1 MSIALILPG
10 IAPSGALELFFH
22 SLTAWP
28 PAQPCTLYLVGFDA
42 LPPAAPAD
50 SVLVP
55 AAGGYSACLA
65 AGLTTALAK
74 AEHTHFCLLHADTV
88 LSPGWLDD
96 LLAADADAVG
106 PVTNFART
114 SQQLAGAPALRQNR
128 FSVGK
133 AADWAKNRR
142 ADFGAQPPVKAEQ
155 LSAFCLLLTRSAAQ
169 AVAGLPADLPDPAL
183 AEQGISLLL
192 RQKGFSMVC
201 CRAGIS
207 ITGAARAAG
216 GFPPTSWPSGSTP
229 PAAGCRPWVAGSLPP
244 GNWPP
249 ASPRIWNGSPHTR
262 SFCRCGSPGWPRVC
276 LLSRP
281 DSGSWPSRRR
291 TPAARWLTAS
301 TPRCPRGFW
310 PGS

>member
-1 MSIALILPG
+1 MSNALILPG
-10 IAPSGALELFFH
+10 VAPSGALELFFH

-65 AGLTTALAK
+65 AGLTAALAK

-133 AADWAKNRR
+133 AADWAKKRR

-201 CRAGIS
+201 CRGRYLHHWGGESRRGAFPRPAGP
-207 ITGAARAAG
+207 AVPHR
-216 GFPPTSWPSGSTP
+216 PP
-229 PAAGCRPWVAGSLPP
+229 PAAGHGGLGASRRGTGRQHRPGS
-244 GNWPP
+244 GM
-249 ASPRIWNGSPHTR
+249 
-262 SFCRCGSPGWPRVC
+262 
-276 LLSRP
+276 
-281 DSGSWPSRRR
+281 DRR
-291 TPAARWLTAS
+291 TPGASAGVAAPAGPGFVCSPGRAAAVGRPS
-301 TPRCPRGFW
+301 GGPRLPDG
-310 PGS
+310 